1 MTLATLLVVSAGLFG
16 VGVYGALSQ
25 QSFVMIMM
33 GLELMIN
40 GSILAAAGM
49 WAYAAGGAPEG
60 QMLIVVFMTAMA
72 VEAALGFALVI
83 GIYRVRKADITE
95 KLKKLKG

>member
-1 MTLATLLVVSAGLFG
+1 MSLGPLLVVAAGLFG
-16 VGVYGALSQ
+16 IGVYGALSQ

-40 GSILAAAGM
+40 ASILAAGAM
-49 WAYAAGGAPEG
+49 WAYAAGGTPQG
-60 QMLIVVFMTAMA
+60 QMLVVVFMTVMA

-95 KLKKLKG
+95 KLKKLRG

>member
-1 MTLATLLVVSAGLFG
+1 MTLAPLLAVAAGLFG
-16 VGVYGALSQ
+16 IGLYGALSQ

-40 GSILAAAGM
+40 AAILGAAGM
-49 WAYAAGGAPEG
+49 WAYASGGTPEG
-60 QMLIVVFMTAMA
+60 QMLIVVLMTVMA

>member
-1 MTLATLLVVSAGLFG
+1 MTLSALLLFSAAIFG

-40 GSILAAAGM
+40 ASILAAGAF
-49 WAYAAGGAPEG
+49 WAYSTDGPPKG
-60 QMLIVVFMTAMA
+60 QMLIVVFMTVMA
-72 VEAALGFALVI
+72 VEASLGFALVI
-83 GIYRVRKADITE
+83 GIYRLRKADITE
-95 KLKKLKG
+95 KLKKLKA